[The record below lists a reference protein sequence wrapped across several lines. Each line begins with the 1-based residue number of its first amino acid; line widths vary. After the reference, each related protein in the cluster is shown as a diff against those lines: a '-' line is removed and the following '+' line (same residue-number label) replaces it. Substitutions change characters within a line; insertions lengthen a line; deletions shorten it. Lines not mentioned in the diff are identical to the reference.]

1 MNFQRARA
9 NQPQLKDHIPL
20 INSKKR
26 RANPKEIKTITR
38 TLREKK

>member
-9 NQPQLKDHIPL
+9 NQLQLKDHIPL
-20 INSKKR
+20 TNSKKR
-26 RANPKEIKTITR
+26 RANPKEIKITTK